1 MKWVNE
7 VALKRA
13 AGRDL
18 SRSAVLNLLGTQG
31 PISRADIARTLGL
44 SPAAVTQITRRLLD
58 QGLAQHVAQAK
69 SNGGRPGELIGLVG
83 SSGRALG
90 VKLAADHLTIVN
102 VRLDGQML
110 SSESV
115 PFDPTRPGAL
125 HLLGNLLS
133 ERVATQDDSLPP
145 LLGVGVAAPGTVR
158 DPEEGVLDADV
169 LRWTDVPVGR
179 HLRGVLGLPV
189 VVENDVNA
197 LAVAEVLYGHGR
209 ETRDF
214 LVLTIGRGVG
224 LSIVSDGAVYRG
236 GAGGAGEFGHFP
248 IEPDG
253 PECACGRHGCLEA
266 RVGEQGLIRWA
277 RERGVLG
284 PRQTFRALVGAA
296 DAGRGEALDLFA
308 EAGRLLG
315 RAVAGV
321 ANLLDPDQIVVLGE
335 GTAHWRHWDA
345 GFREEFDARR
355 LHRLQPISVHV
366 DSWDDNSWAQGAAA
380 LVLAAPFDAEG
391 LGGAQTDLVLAR
403 LNRAAGDRVG

>member
-1 MKWVNE
+1 MS
-7 VALKRA
+7 LMRA
-13 AGRDL
+13 RGRDL

-31 PISRADIARTLGL
+31 PISRADIARALGM

-69 SNGGRPGELIGLVG
+69 SNGGRPGQLIGLVG

-90 VKLAADHLTIVN
+90 VKLGADHLAIVN
-102 VRLDGQML
+102 ARLDGQLL

-115 PFDPTRPGAL
+115 PFDTTRPDAL
-125 HLLGNLLS
+125 HRLGSLLA
-133 ERVATQDDSLPP
+133 ERVMAQHDSLPP

-158 DPEEGVLDADV
+158 DPEEGVVDADV
-169 LRWTDVPVGR
+169 LRWSEVPVGR

-197 LAVAEVLYGHGR
+197 LAVAEVLYGYGR
-209 ETRDF
+209 DTRDF

-224 LSIVSDGAVYRG
+224 LSIVNDGTVYRG

-253 PECACGRHGCLEA
+253 PECGCGRHGCLEA
-266 RVGEQGLIRWA
+266 RVGEQGLTRWA

-284 PRQTFRALVGAA
+284 PRQSFHALVGAA
-296 DAGRGEALDLFA
+296 DAGRAGALDVFA
-308 EAGRLLG
+308 DAGRLLG
-315 RAVAGV
+315 RAMAGV

-335 GTAHWRHWDA
+335 GTAHWAHWDA
-345 GFREEFDARR
+345 TFREEFEARR
-355 LHRLQPISVHV
+355 LHRRQPISVNV
-366 DSWDDNSWAQGAAA
+366 DTWDDNSWAQGAAA
-380 LVLAAPFDAEG
+380 LVLAAPFGAEG
-391 LGGAQTDLVLAR
+391 LGGAQSDMVLAR
-403 LNRAAGDRVG
+403 LHRAAGERGGG